1 MGARRARG
9 RERNAMIEL
18 KSSEFVRAVPLFAG
32 IDHSIPIVFSVLEGT
47 ASGRVFV
54 DRADRP
60 RSAFVA
66 VAGAFSYVGGDE
78 TDQTFGRE
86 LVALLFD
93 DLVLSQKEQELVLFA
108 STDGWRA
115 KLDQL
120 LTPKGAI
127 RIHRKTFA
135 FDAARAPGWRL
146 WRDRVPAGCQMES
159 TALGIG
165 DPRFGVRL
173 LKDDEVASE
182 CTAVF
187 VGRGEAEIDIH
198 TDENHRKLGLGTLT
212 ASAFLEECLSR
223 GLRPNWTCWPEREAS
238 IALAKKL
245 GFVETA
251 DVPAHL
257 WCPDL

>member
-1 MGARRARG
+1 
-9 RERNAMIEL
+9 MIEL
-18 KSSEFVRAVPLFAG
+18 KPSEFAVVVPLFAD
-32 IDHSIPIVFSVLEGT
+32 IEHSVPIVFPALEGS
-47 ASGRVFV
+47 AAGRVFV
-54 DRADRP
+54 DRADPP
-60 RSAFVA
+60 RSAFLA
-66 VAGAFSYVGGDE
+66 VSGAFSYVAGDE
-78 TDQTFGRE
+78 TDAVFGRD
-86 LVALLFD
+86 LVALIFD
-93 DLVLSQKEQELVLFA
+93 DLLPSQEEQELVLFA
-108 STDGWRA
+108 FTDGWRK

-135 FDAARAPGWRL
+135 FDATRAPNVRL
-146 WRDRVPAGCQMES
+146 WRDGVPAGYRMES
-159 TALGIG
+159 TTLAVG

-173 LKDDEVASE
+173 MKGEAVISE

-212 ASAFLEECLSR
+212 ASAFLEECLAR
-223 GLRPNWTCWPEREAS
+223 GLRPSWTCWPEREAS

-245 GFVETA
+245 GFVEQD

-257 WCPDL
+257 WAPDL

>member
-1 MGARRARG
+1 
-9 RERNAMIEL
+9 MIEL
-18 KSSEFVRAVPLFAG
+18 KPSEFAVVVPLFSD
-32 IDHSIPIVFSVLEGT
+32 IEHSVPIVFSVLEGT
-47 ASGRVFV
+47 AAGRVFV

-60 RSAFVA
+60 RSAFLA
-66 VAGAFSYVGGDE
+66 VSGAFSYVAGDE
-78 TDQTFGRE
+78 TDDAFGRD

-93 DLVLSQKEQELVLFA
+93 DLLPSQEEQELVLFA
-108 STDGWRA
+108 FTDGWRA

-135 FDAARAPGWRL
+135 FDAARAPAWRL
-146 WRDRVPAGCQMES
+146 WRDRVPAGYRMEP
-159 TALGIG
+159 TALAVG

-173 LKDDEVASE
+173 LKDDEVVSE

-212 ASAFLEECLSR
+212 ASAFLEECLCSR
-223 GLRPNWTCWPEREAS
+223 S
-238 IALAKKL
+238 
-245 GFVETA
+245 
-251 DVPAHL
+251 
-257 WCPDL
+257 